1 MMNFLLILSVFNRD
15 TTVEDLIKCHP
26 KIAIVYNNVS
36 KNKDYNLALERID
49 IYKNLVLEDA
59 VEFYCSLISD
69 DTFIGSKS
77 WKDLK
82 KSVMTAN
89 YQEEAW
95 FVDLPK
101 YEKEM
106 VKSLEFA

>member
-1 MMNFLLILSVFNRD
+1 MMNFLLILSIFNRD
-15 TTVEDLIKCHP
+15 TSVEDLIKCHP

-36 KNKDYNLALERID
+36 KNKDYKLALERID

-69 DTFIGSKS
+69 ETFIKGKS

-82 KSVMTAN
+82 KSVIGSAS
-89 YQEEAW
+89 Y
-95 FVDLPK
+95 
-101 YEKEM
+101 
-106 VKSLEFA
+106 